1 MNKIEFKDLPST
13 ETPIDSDNL
22 NLLQDNVEDEFDIK
36 DAEIGDLNSLNT
48 TDKSSLVGAINET
61 NSKFDIS
68 NITPILSSCINNE
81 NTNISFKEID
91 NLLILSGVLYF
102 TSKPGTWTKF
112 IEFPNGLLGNGY
124 GSLTEEPT
132 GLVRPI
138 IIQNNSEIVM
148 SADLST
154 IPIYTY
160 INITFTKE

>member
-1 MNKIEFKDLPST
+1 MEKINFENKPST
-13 ETPIDSDNL
+13 NTPINANNL
-22 NLLQDNVEDEFDIK
+22 NLLQDNIEDEFDIK

-112 IEFPNGLLGNGY
+112 IEFPNGLLGGGY
-124 GSLTEEPT
+124 GSLIEEPT
-132 GLVRPI
+132 GLVRPLT
-138 IIQNNSEIVM
+138 IQNYKDVVM
-148 SADLST
+148 SADLSYA
-154 IPIYTY
+154 PIYAY
-160 INITFTKE
+160 INITFTK